1 MSPAAYKRSFSLGC
15 VPHTLAL
22 CSSEHDIDQLGRVIS
37 MLGTPCEESWP
48 AVKSLPD
55 YGKISFPSRAALPW
69 EEILTGPA
77 ATAEARALGAVRPPQ
92 PPAKL
97 CAAQDPAGAPNLRMP
112 PRHLPER

>member
-1 MSPAAYKRSFSLGC
+1 MSPTAYKRSFSLGC

-77 ATAEARALGAVRPPQ
+77 ATAEARALGAVRPSQPLQNFAQLRTPPQ
-92 PPAKL
+92 T
-97 CAAQDPAGAPNLRMP
+97 CAC
-112 PRHLPER
+112 PRPTCQRDE

>member
-37 MLGTPCEESWP
+37 MLGTLCEESWP

-97 CAAQDPAGAPNLRMP
+97 CAAQDPAPNLRMP
-112 PRHLPER
+112 PPHLPER